1 MRLDKYLK
9 VSHIIKRRSLAKD
22 AADKER
28 IVINGK
34 SAKPSTDVKVGD
46 IIEIQ
51 YASKILKVKV
61 LSINE
66 YTSKAESSS
75 MYEVVYNE

>member
-28 IVINGK
+28 IAINGK